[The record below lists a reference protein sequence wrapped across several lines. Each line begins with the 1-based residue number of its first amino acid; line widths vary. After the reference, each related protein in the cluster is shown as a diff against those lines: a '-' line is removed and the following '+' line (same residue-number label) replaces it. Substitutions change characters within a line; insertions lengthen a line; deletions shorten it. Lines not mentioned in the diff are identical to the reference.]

1 MAACKGVQRTP
12 RGGPERRSKED
23 KEKEERG
30 EKREEGKKKDRRK
43 KRDDE
48 DYSRRFTGPET
59 QAPEWSQHAD
69 DIPTK

>member
-1 MAACKGVQRTP
+1 MQGQRRP
-12 RGGPERRSKED
+12 RGGPDGRSKED

-30 EKREEGKKKDRRK
+30 EEGKKKDRRK

-48 DYSRRFTGPET
+48 DYSRRFRGPET

-69 DIPTK
+69 NIPTK